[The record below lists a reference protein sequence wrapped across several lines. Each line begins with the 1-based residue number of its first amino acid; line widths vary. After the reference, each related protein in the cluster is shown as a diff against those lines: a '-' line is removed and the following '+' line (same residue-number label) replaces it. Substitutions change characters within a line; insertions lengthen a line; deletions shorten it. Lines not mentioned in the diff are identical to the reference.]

1 MTETEALRIVPL
13 EREHL
18 DQILR
23 IERASFTDPWTRG
36 MFESE
41 LDIEARGYARGAMRH
56 RHLVGYLFAILIPD
70 EAHIG
75 NLAVDPEDRRHGVAQ
90 ELLDQLVK
98 DAVEPGVK
106 RVTLEVRASNH
117 SARNFYY
124 KNHFIDIAMRKNYY
138 RSPVEDA
145 IVMFRVLPEDPSV

>member
-23 IERASFTDPWTRG
+23 VERASFTDPWTRG

-70 EAHIG
+70 G
-75 NLAVDPEDRRHGVAQ
+75 AVVTDQSRKLVMTVKEDGTVEPKVVRPGPMTDDGLRQAAEVNPGDKFELVITANRPAPNIPTGGKL
-90 ELLDQLVK
+90 ELL
-98 DAVEPGVK
+98 
-106 RVTLEVRASNH
+106 S
-117 SARNFYY
+117 
-124 KNHFIDIAMRKNYY
+124 
-138 RSPVEDA
+138 
-145 IVMFRVLPEDPSV
+145 